1 MCAASLK
8 DDEVGFQSE
17 EEEAMGGAP
26 RLTAVYL
33 TFNVC

>member
-26 RLTAVYL
+26 RLNT
-33 TFNVC
+33 NDG